1 MLYSTSVEFIHLC
14 NSNFISDSRTSPH
27 FPSSSPGNYFSYFSE
42 LDYFNVLCNKYNYL
56 KCNSALPHSL
66 HEGAMIGL
74 ALGSSMVS
82 SLGTGLL

>member
-27 FPSSSPGNYFSYFSE
+27 FPSASPGNYFSCFSE
-42 LDYFNVLCNKYNYL
+42 LDYFNMLFNKYNYL
-56 KCNSALPHSL
+56 PTSALPHSL
-66 HEGAMIGL
+66 HEGAMMEL